1 MNRTDTTDTGKHKG
15 IRKIQ
20 KIITVTL
27 NPAIDRTVF
36 VRKLCPGALNRVE
49 RVVEDAGGKGINV
62 ARTLQ
67 ALGGTCLATGLLAR
81 EGSGR
86 ILESLERAGLEHDFI
101 LTSGTVRTNTKLAE
115 EDGSVTELNETG
127 TVTAPEDVD
136 ALVEKLCTYAAEHV
150 LFVFAGSAPPGVD
163 GTIYERLIEA
173 VHQRGAKALL
183 DADGVLF
190 ANGMKAVPD
199 IVKPNRAELL
209 EYFAVSGQGEGQI
222 RTLGEK
228 LLDLG
233 VGTAMISCGADG
245 ALFFFAGNRQPAAG
259 LADRNGEARQQQEK
273 NYLAVRHPALSVR
286 VCSTVGAGDAMT
298 AAYCYCAWKGMDYE
312 ETAQFCMAVSAAAVS
327 TEGTKPPERGA
338 VEKLW
343 RNLRQK

>member
-1 MNRTDTTDTGKHKG
+1 MK
-15 IRKIQ
+15 IR

-36 VRKLCPGALNRVE
+36 VRKLCPGGLNRVE

-127 TVTAPEDVD
+127 PVTAPEDVD

-190 ANGMKAVPD
+190 ANAMKAVPD

-222 RTLGEK
+222 RMLGEK
-228 LLDLG
+228 LLEQG

-245 ALFFFAGNRQPAAG
+245 ALFLFAGNRQP
-259 LADRNGEARQQQEK
+259 EK
-273 NYLAVRHPALSVR
+273 NYLAIRYPALPVK

-343 RNLRQK
+343 RNLWQKA

>member
-1 MNRTDTTDTGKHKG
+1 MK
-15 IRKIQ
+15 IR

-36 VRKLCPGALNRVE
+36 VRKLCPGGLNRVE

-81 EGSGR
+81 EGSRR

-127 TVTAPEDVD
+127 PVTAPEDVD

-190 ANGMKAVPD
+190 ANAMKAVPD

-228 LLDLG
+228 LLEQG
-233 VGTAMISCGADG
+233 VDTAMISCGADG
-245 ALFFFAGNRQPAAG
+245 ALFLFAGNRQP
-259 LADRNGEARQQQEK
+259 EK
-273 NYLAVRHPALSVR
+273 NYLAIRHPALPVR

-343 RNLRQK
+343 RNLRQKA

>member
-1 MNRTDTTDTGKHKG
+1 MK
-15 IRKIQ
+15 IR

-36 VRKLCPGALNRVE
+36 VRKLCPGGLNRVE

-127 TVTAPEDVD
+127 PVTAPEDVD

-190 ANGMKAVPD
+190 ANAMKAVPD

-228 LLDLG
+228 LLEQG

-245 ALFFFAGNRQPAAG
+245 ALFLFAG
-259 LADRNGEARQQQEK
+259 DRQQEK
-273 NYLAVRHPALSVR
+273 NYLAVRHPALPVR

-343 RNLRQK
+343 RNLRQKK

>member
-1 MNRTDTTDTGKHKG
+1 MNRTDTGKHNG
-15 IRKIQ
+15 IR

-27 NPAIDRTVF
+27 NPAVDRTVF
-36 VRKLCPGALNRVE
+36 VQRLCPGGLNRVKH
-49 RVVEDAGGKGINV
+49 VVEDAGGKGINV

-81 EGSGR
+81 QGSGR

-101 LTSGTVRTNTKLAE
+101 LTPGMVRTNTKLAE
-115 EDGSVTELNETG
+115 EDGRVTELNETG
-127 TVTAPEDVD
+127 PVTAPEEME
-136 ALVEKLCTYAAEHV
+136 ALEKKLCSYAEEQV

-163 GTIYERLIEA
+163 GTIYERLIRA

-190 ANGMKAVPD
+190 ANAMKAVPD
-199 IVKPNRAELL
+199 IVKPNLAELL
-209 EYFAVSGQGEGQI
+209 EYFAASGQEEEQI
-222 RTLGEK
+222 RKFGRK
-228 LLDLG
+228 LLEQG
-233 VGTAMISCGADG
+233 VGTAIISCGADG
-245 ALFFFAGNRQPAAG
+245 ALFFFAGNKQPAAG
-259 LADRNGEARQQQEK
+259 AADRNGEERLQQEK
-273 NYLAVRHPALSVR
+273 NNLVIRHPALPVK

-312 ETAQFCMAVSAAAVS
+312 ETARFCMAVSAAAVS

-343 RNLRQK
+343 RNLQEKK

>member
-1 MNRTDTTDTGKHKG
+1 MK
-15 IRKIQ
+15 IR

-36 VRKLCPGALNRVE
+36 VRRLCPGGLNRVE

-67 ALGGTCLATGLLAR
+67 ALGGTCLVTGLLAR

-127 TVTAPEDVD
+127 PVTAPEDVD
-136 ALVEKLCTYAAEHV
+136 ALVEKLCTHAAEHV

-190 ANGMKAVPD
+190 ANAMKAVPD

-228 LLDLG
+228 LLEQG

-245 ALFFFAGNRQPAAG
+245 ALFLFAGDRQP
-259 LADRNGEARQQQEK
+259 EK
-273 NYLAVRHPALSVR
+273 NYLAVRHPALPVR

-343 RNLRQK
+343 RNLRQKA